1 MIDARITCALSAS
14 VSAPAFSLDV
24 HLQAAPGITAIFG
37 PEGAGKTLLF
47 ELITGLR
54 QPTQG
59 RILLN
64 DEILFDAGAGVNLPT
79 TRRSIG
85 YVFETNC
92 LLPHLSLKE
101 NLRLAAS
108 VLPAREGARRV
119 VEILERFDLMDLAPR
134 SPAQLSAV
142 EHRVGMLAQSLVRNP
157 RALLVDA
164 IPFGWEQNL
173 RTRLLSV
180 LREFAL
186 EARLPVVLA
195 TRDLNDCFEAASAM
209 LVMQHGKFLQSGS
222 PAEICRKPVSLAVAE
237 LLGQDLLIPAEITF
251 LDPQNKRSRLLIFG
265 AEVPGP
271 YFSGRFKGSRM
282 TLCVAPSA
290 VLASPLPGESV
301 LPGRIPVTL
310 HRAVLRPHDI
320 RLHFAEGATVDVPA
334 AEPSELQP
342 GRRWHLE
349 IPESSMRAL

>member
-1 MIDARITCALSAS
+1 MINARITWAVPGSL
-14 VSAPAFSLDV
+14 SAPAFSLDV
-24 HLQAAPGITAIFG
+24 HLQATPGITAIFG

-47 ELITGLR
+47 DLITGLR
-54 QPTQG
+54 QPAQG
-59 RILLN
+59 RILLH
-64 DEILFDAGAGVNLPT
+64 DEILFDAGTGVNLQT

-92 LLPHLSLKE
+92 LLPHLSLKD

-119 VEILERFDLMDLAPR
+119 VELLERFDLTEVASR
-134 SPAQLSAV
+134 RPAELSAV
-142 EHRVGMLAQSLVRNP
+142 EHRVGMLAQALVRSP

-164 IPFGWEQNL
+164 IPFGWEQSL
-173 RTRLLSV
+173 RTSFLSV
-180 LREFAL
+180 LREFAQ

-209 LVMQHGKFLQSGS
+209 LVMQQGKFLQSGS
-222 PAEICRKPVSLAVAE
+222 PADLCRKPTSLVVAE
-237 LLGQDLLIPAEITF
+237 LLGQDVLIPAEITF
-251 LDPQNKRSRLLIFG
+251 LDPQNKRSRLLVFG
-265 AEVPGP
+265 AEVSGP
-271 YFSGRFKGSRM
+271 YFAGHFKGSRI
-282 TLCVAPSA
+282 TLCVAPA
-290 VLASPLPGESV
+290 ALLASPRPGESV

-310 HRAVLRPHDI
+310 QRAVLRPHDI
-320 RLHFAEGATVDVPA
+320 RLHFAEGVTVDVLA

-349 IPESSMRAL
+349 VPESAMRVL